1 MKKKLLITLI
11 TLTAALTITAC
22 GNSVD
27 KDEKQT
33 NNVNKTDK
41 LITEDTADT
50 DDEGT
55 SKNISNT
62 TDRDLLDLS
71 KDEQKKE
78 IRRHTAIIVEAIKNL
93 DYDTLALY
101 LRDDKIEGAREGIER
116 LKNNPEDVD
125 FWNKTVGTMI
135 YFEDSDVLLYKSVD
149 YTMSAWYTDCWK
161 NNADIPEDSS
171 KDFSDE
177 YLEEIYNKYYAEAPY
192 EAICKASDSLRVLI
206 EDDGSVSFYPLFH
219 DELREIIDSITTD
232 YTNMKAAILL
242 TEENCFSL
250 GYEYI
255 MDPSNNPDYEL
266 FMNKDLDAI
275 MNRAVELGV
284 VDLESTRSKSR
295 AYKNYFMEEAN
306 KIAIQDFLNNQCTV
320 LRDLHYIRIF
330 APVNIEKTFPFYV
343 LTREDK
349 ETLRNMNLNLV
360 HVISFSS
367 FNADENDFMFFN
379 DLSDSAIE
387 NGIVDFI

>member
-1 MKKKLLITLI
+1 MSVVPRETSILTRGERQMKKKLLITLI

-255 MDPSNNPDYEL
+255 MDPSNNPD
-266 FMNKDLDAI
+266 
-275 MNRAVELGV
+275 
-284 VDLESTRSKSR
+284 
-295 AYKNYFMEEAN
+295 
-306 KIAIQDFLNNQCTV
+306 
-320 LRDLHYIRIF
+320 
-330 APVNIEKTFPFYV
+330 
-343 LTREDK
+343 
-349 ETLRNMNLNLV
+349 
-360 HVISFSS
+360 
-367 FNADENDFMFFN
+367 
-379 DLSDSAIE
+379 
-387 NGIVDFI
+387 

>member
-1 MKKKLLITLI
+1 
-11 TLTAALTITAC
+11 
-22 GNSVD
+22 
-27 KDEKQT
+27 
-33 NNVNKTDK
+33 
-41 LITEDTADT
+41 
-50 DDEGT
+50 
-55 SKNISNT
+55 
-62 TDRDLLDLS
+62 
-71 KDEQKKE
+71 
-78 IRRHTAIIVEAIKNL
+78 
-93 DYDTLALY
+93 
-101 LRDDKIEGAREGIER
+101 
-116 LKNNPEDVD
+116 
-125 FWNKTVGTMI
+125 
-135 YFEDSDVLLYKSVD
+135 
-149 YTMSAWYTDCWK
+149 MSAWYTDCWK